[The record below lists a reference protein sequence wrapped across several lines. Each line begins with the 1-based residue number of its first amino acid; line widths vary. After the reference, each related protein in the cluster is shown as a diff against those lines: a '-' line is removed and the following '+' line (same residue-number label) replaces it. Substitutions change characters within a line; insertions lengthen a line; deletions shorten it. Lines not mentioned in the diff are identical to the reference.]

1 MRALRVAAV
10 DLGASSGRVVI
21 GYGTER
27 GFSLR
32 EVHRFPNQPRP
43 VGGVLRWDA
52 RALFAGVRDG
62 LRAAAADVPVD
73 AVSVDGWAVDYGLL
87 DGDGRLIADPAC
99 YRDPRTGAPF
109 AAVTGGGVNGVDAER
124 LYQATGIAAQPI
136 NTVFQLMAERDLDR
150 ARHVL
155 LVPDLMTYWLSGQL
169 GTELTNASTTGL
181 LDTRVMKW
189 ADQVAEPL
197 SVRIQMFP
205 RLRAAGELAG
215 PAVSG
220 LGLAR
225 PPQVIVGPSHDT
237 AAAVAGVPADGEGF
251 AFVCTGTWAL
261 VGVELPAPVI
271 TEAAR
276 RAGFSNEAGVDG
288 TTRFLRNVTG
298 FWLLQE
304 CARQWRASGRDV
316 DLDQLTRAAGQVAGL
331 RALIDVQDPV
341 FLPPG
346 GMTERI
352 VRACQRATGVVLSGE
367 AEIVRCILD
376 SMAVAVRHAVR
387 DAVRL
392 TGRPVRTVHVVG
404 GGVANALFCQ
414 LVADACQ
421 LPVVAGPVEAA
432 CWGNTLIQ
440 ARALGAA
447 GRSLPELR
455 SLVRQ
460 GVRLTGYQPAGP
472 EQAWERAEA
481 IVLASRPLPA
491 SGYPAERVDQG
502 HLAGLLERLEGA
514 RGVEHRLEQR
524 LVVGFGQVRPGPRV
538 GAPQAALDLRGGG
551 DPHPRRAVSRPCRPA
566 MTSLCWCSSTGCPN
580 SGPPS
585 CQATSIGPERAVLIR
600 RPARSAARS
609 PVPGRVRPTRRG

>member
-1 MRALRVAAV
+1 VSPVRVAAV
-10 DLGASSGRVVI
+10 DLGAASGRVVI
-21 GYGTER
+21 GCGTKR

-32 EVHRFPNQPRP
+32 EVHRFPNQPRI
-43 VGGVLRWDA
+43 VDGVLRWDA
-52 RALFAGVRDG
+52 RALFAGICDG
-62 LRAAAADVPVD
+62 LRAATADGPVD
-73 AVSVDGWAVDYGLL
+73 AVSVDGWGVDYGLL
-87 DGDGRLIADPAC
+87 DGDGRLIADPAS
-99 YRDPRTGAPF
+99 YRDPRTGPPF
-109 AAVTGGGVNGVDAER
+109 AAVTGTGGVNGVDAER
-124 LYQATGIAAQPI
+124 LYRATGIAPQPV
-136 NTVFQLMAERDLDR
+136 NTVFQLMADRDLDR
-150 ARHVL
+150 ARYAV

-181 LDTRVMKW
+181 LDTRVMRW
-189 ADQVAEPL
+189 ADQVGEAL
-197 SVRIQMFP
+197 SVPIKMFP
-205 RLRAAGELAG
+205 PLRTAGEVAG
-215 PAVSG
+215 PAVAD

-237 AAAVAGVPADGEGF
+237 AAAVAGIPGGKGF

-304 CARQWRASGRDV
+304 CAKEWGRV
-316 DLDQLTRAAGQVAGL
+316 DLDELTRAAGRVRGL
-331 RALIDVQDPV
+331 RALVDVQDPA

-346 GMTERI
+346 PMTSRI
-352 VRACQRATGVVLSGE
+352 IRACQRASGVTLSGE

-376 SMAVAVRHAVR
+376 SMAVAIRHAVR

-447 GRSLPELR
+447 GRALPGLR

-460 GVRLTGYQPAGP
+460 AVRLSEYQPGGP
-472 EQAWERAEA
+472 EHTWQRAEE
-481 IVLASRPLPA
+481 IVLASR
-491 SGYPAERVDQG
+491 S
-502 HLAGLLERLEGA
+502 
-514 RGVEHRLEQR
+514 
-524 LVVGFGQVRPGPRV
+524 
-538 GAPQAALDLRGGG
+538 
-551 DPHPRRAVSRPCRPA
+551 
-566 MTSLCWCSSTGCPN
+566 
-580 SGPPS
+580 
-585 CQATSIGPERAVLIR
+585 
-600 RPARSAARS
+600 
-609 PVPGRVRPTRRG
+609 

>member
-1 MRALRVAAV
+1 MVRVAAI
-10 DLGASSGRVVI
+10 DLGASSGRIVM
-21 GYGTER
+21 GHGTDR

-43 VGGVLRWDA
+43 VAGVLRWDA
-52 RALFAGVRDG
+52 RALFAGICAG
-62 LRAAAADVPVD
+62 LRAAAADGSGVPVD

-87 DGDGRLIADPAC
+87 DGDGGLVADPAS
-99 YRDPRTGAPF
+99 YRDPRTGPPF
-109 AAVTGGGVNGVDAER
+109 AAVTAGGVNGVDATR

-136 NTVFQLMAERDLDR
+136 NTVFQLMAERGSAELR
-150 ARHVL
+150 AARHAV
-155 LVPDLMTYWLSGQL
+155 LVPDLMTYWLCGQL

-181 LDTRVMKW
+181 LDTRVMTW
-189 ADQVAEPL
+189 ADQVAEAL
-197 SVRIQMFP
+197 AVRIKMFP
-205 RLRAAGELAG
+205 RLRTAGEVAG
-215 PAVSG
+215 PMIAPAGSG

-237 AAAVAGVPADGEGF
+237 AAAVAGVPAADEGF

-271 TEAAR
+271 TEAGR
-276 RAGFSNEAGVDG
+276 LAGFSNEAGVDG

-304 CARQWRASGRDV
+304 CAREWQAEGRSV
-316 DLDQLTRAAGQVAGL
+316 DLDELTRAARRVHGL
-331 RALIDVQDPV
+331 RALIDVQDPA

-346 GMTERI
+346 GMTQRI
-352 VRACQRATGVVLSGE
+352 IRACLRATGIVLSAE
-367 AEIVRCILD
+367 AEILRCILD
-376 SMAVAVRHAVR
+376 SMAVAIRQAVR

-421 LPVVAGPVEAA
+421 LPVVAGPAEAA
-432 CWGNTLIQ
+432 CWGNVLVQ

-460 GVRLTGYQPAGP
+460 GVQLTRYQPSDAD
-472 EQAWERAEA
+472 QAWQRADE
-481 IVLASRPLPA
+481 IVLASR
-491 SGYPAERVDQG
+491 S
-502 HLAGLLERLEGA
+502 
-514 RGVEHRLEQR
+514 
-524 LVVGFGQVRPGPRV
+524 
-538 GAPQAALDLRGGG
+538 
-551 DPHPRRAVSRPCRPA
+551 
-566 MTSLCWCSSTGCPN
+566 
-580 SGPPS
+580 
-585 CQATSIGPERAVLIR
+585 
-600 RPARSAARS
+600 
-609 PVPGRVRPTRRG
+609 

>member
-1 MRALRVAAV
+1 MSAVRVAAV
-10 DLGASSGRVVI
+10 DLGAASGRVVI
-21 GYGTER
+21 GYGTGR

-32 EVHRFPNQPRP
+32 EVHRFPHQPRP

-52 RALFAGVRDG
+52 RALFAGICDG
-62 LRAAAADVPVD
+62 LRAAGRLD

-87 DGDGRLIADPAC
+87 DGDGELIADPAS
-99 YRDPRTGAPF
+99 YRDPRAGAAF
-109 AAVTGGGVNGVDAER
+109 AAVTGGGVNGVDAAR

-136 NTVFQLMAERDLDR
+136 NTVFQLMAEHDLDR

-155 LVPDLMTYWLSGQL
+155 LVPDLMTYWLSGRL

-189 ADQVAEPL
+189 ADQVGEAL
-197 SVRIQMFP
+197 SVPYKLFP
-205 RLRAAGELAG
+205 PLRAAGEVAG
-215 PAVSG
+215 PAVAD
-220 LGLAR
+220 LGLAVSGRAR

-237 AAAVAGVPADGEGF
+237 AAAVAGVPAADEGF

-261 VGVELPAPVI
+261 VGVELRAPVI
-271 TEAAR
+271 TDAAR
-276 RAGFSNEAGVDG
+276 RAGFSNESGVDG

-304 CARQWRASGRDV
+304 CAREWRRP
-316 DLDQLTRAAGQVAGL
+316 DLDELTRAAGPEAGL

-346 GMTERI
+346 AMTERI
-352 VRACQRATGVVLSGE
+352 IRAGQRVSGIALSGQ

-376 SMAVAVRHAVR
+376 SMAVAIRQAVR

-392 TGRPVRTVHVVG
+392 SGLPVRTVHVVG
-404 GGVANALFCQ
+404 GGVANPLFCQ

-447 GRSLPELR
+447 SGTLAELR

-460 GVRLTGYQPAGP
+460 AVRLTEYQPQGSS
-472 EQAWERAEA
+472 QGWDRAEE
-481 IVLASRPLPA
+481 IVLASRL
-491 SGYPAERVDQG
+491 
-502 HLAGLLERLEGA
+502 
-514 RGVEHRLEQR
+514 
-524 LVVGFGQVRPGPRV
+524 
-538 GAPQAALDLRGGG
+538 
-551 DPHPRRAVSRPCRPA
+551 
-566 MTSLCWCSSTGCPN
+566 
-580 SGPPS
+580 
-585 CQATSIGPERAVLIR
+585 
-600 RPARSAARS
+600 
-609 PVPGRVRPTRRG
+609 

>member
-1 MRALRVAAV
+1 VSPVRVAAI
-10 DLGASSGRVVI
+10 DLGASSGRIVI
-21 GYGTER
+21 GDGTDR

-32 EVHRFPNQPRP
+32 AVHRFPNQPRL

-52 RALFAGVRDG
+52 RALFAGICDG
-62 LRAAAADVPVD
+62 LRTAAADGPLD

-87 DGDGRLIADPAC
+87 DGDGGLVADPAS
-99 YRDPRTGAPF
+99 YRDPRSGPPF
-109 AAVTGGGVNGVDAER
+109 AAVIGAGGGVGGVDARR
-124 LYQATGIAAQPI
+124 LYQATGIAPQPI

-150 ARHVL
+150 ARHAV

-189 ADQVAEPL
+189 ADQVAEAL
-197 SVRIQMFP
+197 AVRIKMFP
-205 RLRAAGELAG
+205 PLRAAGEVAG
-215 PAVSG
+215 PAVPDVVSKA
-220 LGLAR
+220 GLAR

-237 AAAVAGVPADGEGF
+237 AAAVAGVPAAEEDF

-304 CARQWRASGRDV
+304 CVREWGGV
-316 DLDQLTRAAGQVAGL
+316 DLDELTRAAGRVHGL
-331 RALIDVQDPV
+331 RALVDVQDPA

-346 GMTERI
+346 GMTQRI
-352 VRACQRATGVVLSGE
+352 IRVCLRSSGVVLSGE
-367 AEIVRCILD
+367 AEILRCILD
-376 SMAVAVRHAVR
+376 SMVVAIRHAVR

-392 TGRPVRTVHVVG
+392 TARPVRTVHVVG
-404 GGVANALFCQ
+404 GGVANPLFCQ

-447 GRSLPELR
+447 GGSLPEMR
-455 SLVRQ
+455 SLVRRA
-460 GVRLTGYQPAGP
+460 VRLVGYQPSGP
-472 EQAWERAEA
+472 DRAWERADE
-481 IVLASRPLPA
+481 IVLASRA
-491 SGYPAERVDQG
+491 
-502 HLAGLLERLEGA
+502 
-514 RGVEHRLEQR
+514 
-524 LVVGFGQVRPGPRV
+524 
-538 GAPQAALDLRGGG
+538 
-551 DPHPRRAVSRPCRPA
+551 
-566 MTSLCWCSSTGCPN
+566 
-580 SGPPS
+580 
-585 CQATSIGPERAVLIR
+585 
-600 RPARSAARS
+600 
-609 PVPGRVRPTRRG
+609 

>member
-1 MRALRVAAV
+1 VSGVRVAAV

-21 GYGTER
+21 GYGTDR
-27 GFSLR
+27 GFRLR
-32 EVHRFPNQPRP
+32 EVHRFPNHPRP

-52 RALFAGVRDG
+52 RALFAGIREG
-62 LRAAAADVPVD
+62 LRSAAVDGPVD
-73 AVSVDGWAVDYGLL
+73 AVSVDGWGVDYGLL
-87 DGDGRLIADPAC
+87 DGDGGLIADPAC
-99 YRDPRTGAPF
+99 YRDPRTGPPF
-109 AAVTGGGVNGVDAER
+109 AAVTGGGVHGVDAEH
-124 LYQATGIAAQPI
+124 LYQATGIAPQPV
-136 NTVFQLMAERDLDR
+136 NTVFQLMADRDLDL

-155 LVPDLMTYWLSGQL
+155 LVPDLMTYWLSGRL

-189 ADQVAEPL
+189 AGRVAEAL
-197 SVRIQMFP
+197 AVRIKMFP
-205 RLRAAGELAG
+205 PLWAAGDVAG
-215 PAVSG
+215 PAVSD

-304 CARQWRASGRDV
+304 CAREWQAEGRHV
-316 DLDQLTRAAGQVAGL
+316 NLDELTRAAGQVPGP
-331 RALIDVQDPV
+331 RALIDVQDRA

-346 GMTERI
+346 GMTHRI
-352 VRACQRATGVVLSGE
+352 IRACERVSGAALSGE
-367 AEIVRCILD
+367 AEILRCILD
-376 SMAVAVRHAVR
+376 SMAVAIRHAVR

-404 GGVANALFCQ
+404 GGVANVLFCQ

-421 LPVVAGPVEAA
+421 LLVVAGPTEAA

-460 GVRLTGYQPAGP
+460 GVLLTSYQPEGTD
-472 EQAWERAEA
+472 QAWERAEE
-481 IVLASRPLPA
+481 IVLASR
-491 SGYPAERVDQG
+491 S
-502 HLAGLLERLEGA
+502 
-514 RGVEHRLEQR
+514 
-524 LVVGFGQVRPGPRV
+524 
-538 GAPQAALDLRGGG
+538 
-551 DPHPRRAVSRPCRPA
+551 
-566 MTSLCWCSSTGCPN
+566 
-580 SGPPS
+580 
-585 CQATSIGPERAVLIR
+585 
-600 RPARSAARS
+600 
-609 PVPGRVRPTRRG
+609 

>member
-1 MRALRVAAV
+1 MRAVRVAAA

-62 LRAAAADVPVD
+62 LRAAAADGPVD

-87 DGDGRLIADPAC
+87 DGDGGLIADPAC
-99 YRDPRTGAPF
+99 YRDPRTGPPF
-109 AAVTGGGVNGVDAER
+109 AAITGPGGVNGVDAER

-150 ARHVL
+150 ARHAL

-189 ADQVAEPL
+189 ADQVGEAL
-197 SVRIQMFP
+197 SVPYKLFP
-205 RLRAAGELAG
+205 RLRPAGELAG
-215 PAVSG
+215 PAD

-225 PPQVIVGPSHDT
+225 PPQVVVGPSHDT
-237 AAAVAGVPADGEGF
+237 AAAVAGVPAAGGGF

-276 RAGFSNEAGVDG
+276 RAGFSNKAGVDG

-304 CARQWRASGRDV
+304 CAREWGPV
-316 DLDQLTRAAGQVAGL
+316 DLDELTRAAGLVPGL
-331 RALIDVQDPV
+331 RALIDVQDPA

-346 GMTERI
+346 GMTGRI
-352 VRACQRATGVVLSGE
+352 VRAGQRVSRAALAGQ
-367 AEIVRCILD
+367 AEILRCILD
-376 SMAVAVRHAVR
+376 SMAVAIRHAVR

-460 GVRLTGYQPAGP
+460 GVRLAAYQPAGP
-472 EQAWERAEA
+472 GQAWDRADE
-481 IVLASRPLPA
+481 IVLASRP
-491 SGYPAERVDQG
+491 
-502 HLAGLLERLEGA
+502 
-514 RGVEHRLEQR
+514 
-524 LVVGFGQVRPGPRV
+524 
-538 GAPQAALDLRGGG
+538 
-551 DPHPRRAVSRPCRPA
+551 
-566 MTSLCWCSSTGCPN
+566 
-580 SGPPS
+580 
-585 CQATSIGPERAVLIR
+585 
-600 RPARSAARS
+600 
-609 PVPGRVRPTRRG
+609 